1 MMEECVSLMKVK
13 RCSKFGTIMSYK
25 HRCTHPYI
33 LMIYKILP
41 ILYDDWYIL
50 CIQSIISCGSWLE
63 EGLVTVHRTSA
74 HESCKLIL
82 QHSIP
87 TCFSVKCR
95 LLKEATS
102 FNETPW
108 TLFSKCWSMLKT
120 YLWRAAFVP
129 FCERHASE
137 KCRGDREIARVAIK
151 HHGTKNLWRSGV
163 SGCCVCTHH

>member
-1 MMEECVSLMKVK
+1 MHSSLH
-13 RCSKFGTIMSYK
+13 SYD
-25 HRCTHPYI
+25 I
-33 LMIYKILP
+33 LRYCP
-41 ILYDDWYIL
+41 YDDWYNL
-50 CIQSIISCGSWLE
+50 CIQSIISCGSCLE
-63 EGLVTVHRTSA
+63 EGLVHGTSA
-74 HESCKLIL
+74 NESCKLIL

-120 YLWRAAFVP
+120 YLWRAVFVP

-163 SGCCVCTHH
+163 SGCCVCVCTHH